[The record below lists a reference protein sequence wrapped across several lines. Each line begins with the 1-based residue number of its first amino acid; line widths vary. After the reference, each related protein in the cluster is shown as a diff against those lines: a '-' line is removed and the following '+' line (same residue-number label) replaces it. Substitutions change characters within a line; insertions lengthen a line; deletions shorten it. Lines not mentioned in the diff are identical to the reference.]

1 MHESFRLEF
10 KLAGKPREIANSI
23 NEKPALPVPRGS
35 ICWPFWRRSAKV
47 TEDGGLTV
55 HTEMKPLGQLTI
67 ATHGRGEL
75 VSGSVRVVS
84 DGPIGGVLRF
94 DLPEVGVAGVGT
106 SLLKPFTNSAVL
118 PIPRRSNRLG
128 R

>member
-1 MHESFRLEF
+1 MLHAFQTDKRDH
-10 KLAGKPREIANSI
+10 GW
-23 NEKPALPVPRGS
+23 ALFTLSKR
-35 ICWPFWRRSAKV
+35 KV